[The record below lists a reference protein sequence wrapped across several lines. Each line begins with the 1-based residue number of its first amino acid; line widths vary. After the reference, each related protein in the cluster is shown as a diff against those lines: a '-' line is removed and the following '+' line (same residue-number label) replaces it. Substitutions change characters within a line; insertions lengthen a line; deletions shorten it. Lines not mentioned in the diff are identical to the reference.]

1 MLQCERLCHTKAQ
14 LFLSLVATL
23 MTTIL
28 NRYAQLHSQ
37 DVDCVQHYIS
47 QVFCPHSLTLADTRQ
62 SLNARLYLRQGQDV
76 AYGRLRYGAQVQIQP
91 QPLDDFYLLQIPL
104 SGQEQIHTV
113 HGRFASTSRLA
124 SIISPTQDFS
134 MEHSLEADKLFVR
147 IGRQGLERHYQE
159 YFAQPV
165 RGPLEF
171 QPSIPLDAPGG
182 ASLRRLLDWQFAE
195 VSDGTLF
202 DQPRQVRQFEQTLIY
217 ALFELHQH
225 NQPAHKTAA
234 ALPHVLRR
242 ALDFMESQ
250 TGQPITIGDIAQAA
264 GVSVRSLYAGFREHL
279 GVAPMARLKQMRLE
293 AARRYLQEGG
303 MSVTEVALA
312 CGFAHLGQFS
322 ADYRHRY
329 GERPSETLSGLTRP
343 RSSI

>member
-1 MLQCERLCHTKAQ
+1 MLQCGRLCHTRAQ
-14 LFLSLVATL
+14 LFLSLIATL

-47 QVFCPHSLTLADTRQ
+47 QVFCPHRLTLADTRQ
-62 SLNARLYLRQGQDV
+62 RLDARLFLRQGQDV
-76 AYGRLRYGAQVQIQP
+76 AYGRLRYGAQVQIEP

-104 SGQEQIHTV
+104 SGQEQIHTA

-124 SIISPTQDFS
+124 SIISPTQAFS

-147 IGRQGLERHYQE
+147 IGRQGLERHYQD
-159 YFAQPV
+159 YFAQPL

-171 QPSIPLDAPGG
+171 QPSIPLDEPGG

-202 DQPRQVRQFEQTLIY
+202 DQARQVRQFEQTLIY

-225 NQPAHKTAA
+225 NQPAQKTAA

-242 ALDFMESQ
+242 ALDYMESQ
-250 TGQPITIGDIAQAA
+250 ASQTITIGDIAQAA

-293 AARRYLQEGG
+293 AARQHLLKGG
-303 MSVTEVALA
+303 VSVTQIALA
-312 CGFAHLGQFS
+312 CGFTHLGQFS
-322 ADYRHRY
+322 ADYRRHY
-329 GERPSETLSGLTRP
+329 GERPSETLSGQS
-343 RSSI
+343 RSRATL